1 MIGPEEATFQDL
13 SPTLMDRETV
23 PKVSVHGNVIK
34 TLSSE
39 IFIKRIFDNKEA
51 SSLIIFLLCLISAG
65 LSAHS
70 SSWTSWVGILVLG
83 GFVAVGL
90 FLFSTQHIVI
100 PMAAPALAGLNTYVF
115 GLAAMVVIEQKAK
128 GKLKG
133 MFGSYVSSDLV
144 EQMVESGD
152 EPKLGGE
159 ETAITAFFSDV
170 QAFSSFSELL
180 TPTGLVD
187 LMNEYLTAMTN
198 ILQDERGTLDKYIG
212 DAIVAMYGAP
222 IPMQDHAY
230 QAVRTAILMQQKQIQ
245 LREKWVPEVE
255 KWGKCH
261 GLVTQM
267 QTRIGC
273 NTGLQLLVTWELWID
288 LITQ

>member
-1 MIGPEEATFQDL
+1 MGGLAVYQGNRASLVQATGILLLAGYVGFAFF
-13 SPTLMDRETV
+13 TFAET
-23 PKVSVHGNVIK
+23 HVIWPIA
-34 TLSSE
+34 TP
-39 IFIKRIFDNKEA
+39 A
-51 SSLIIFLLCLISAG
+51 CAG
-65 LSAHS
+65 LS
-70 SSWTSWVGILVLG
+70 TS
-83 GFVAVGL
+83 
-90 FLFSTQHIVI
+90 FL
-100 PMAAPALAGLNTYVF
+100 

-144 EQMVESGD
+144 EQMVESGE

-222 IPMQDHAY
+222 IPMNDHAY
-230 QAVRTAILMQQKQIQ
+230 QAVRTAILMQQKQIE
-245 LREKWVPEVE
+245 LREKWVPEAK

-273 NTGLQLLVTWELWID
+273 NTGTATVGNMGALDRFNYTMMGDMAVSYTHLTLPTN
-288 LITQ
+288 